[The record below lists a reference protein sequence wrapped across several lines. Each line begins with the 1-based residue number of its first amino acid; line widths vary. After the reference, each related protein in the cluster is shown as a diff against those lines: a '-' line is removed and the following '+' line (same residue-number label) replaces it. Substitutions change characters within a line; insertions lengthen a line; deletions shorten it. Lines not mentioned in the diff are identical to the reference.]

1 LGSIYFLVR
10 KKWQWF
16 ILFYSLALIARES
29 SLLLLPG
36 LFLYR
41 DKSRLWSMLC
51 IYFAPLVIYGAVL
64 WCLINHYHIAAISKA
79 DTFSRFDYF
88 FLNFSNN
95 DRSLETAFAFI
106 ITLGLPLAL
115 LWVLR
120 KYHRLENTLM
130 NTSLRGFWFCLFLN
144 TIVVIS
150 TTQAREFRLM
160 ALPLLLIWP
169 ALGSWWL
176 QTIQEA
182 LSVKALLR
190 HLTNIRSGG
199 LLLAGTVVNY
209 LISFRLYRTTI
220 GNVGDNYFNLYLFV
234 YLSVILLLLLNKTK
248 KAVNANGHSL

>member
-1 LGSIYFLVR
+1 
-10 KKWQWF
+10 
-16 ILFYSLALIARES
+16 
-29 SLLLLPG
+29 
-36 LFLYR
+36 
-41 DKSRLWSMLC
+41 
-51 IYFAPLVIYGAVL
+51 
-64 WCLINHYHIAAISKA
+64 
-79 DTFSRFDYF
+79 
-88 FLNFSNN
+88 
-95 DRSLETAFAFI
+95 
-106 ITLGLPLAL
+106 
-115 LWVLR
+115 
-120 KYHRLENTLM
+120 
-130 NTSLRGFWFCLFLN
+130 
-144 TIVVIS
+144 
-150 TTQAREFRLM
+150 M